1 MPDRAGTTVI
11 TIPPPT
17 ANGPLHV
24 GHLSGPFLASDIA
37 ARAARARGER
47 VLAVAGVDVAQNY
60 IPKMARD
67 RGLDV
72 DALIARNRA
81 EILEAFDRGRIHYD
95 AFVDPQEDEYRRALA
110 AMLADMV
117 FDGRVPM
124 ATVTLHACADC
135 GCTLHHSYV
144 SGTCATCGA
153 AAAGGSCEGCGGYT
167 SADTLIDPVCACCG
181 GPARP
186 FAASVPVLPL
196 EDFRPAL
203 EEVWRTAELPRPVR
217 DLVAR
222 YGASEM
228 PVIPLA
234 YPTDWGIEGSG
245 ELAGLRLDA
254 YVEVG
259 LSWLYGIARAHDASA
274 STLEEC
280 VRAWDEVHELW
291 QFHGIDNT
299 FFFIV
304 FWPALFAAAGLERV
318 PLGGLVV
325 NEFYTLD
332 GEKFSTSRDHAVWA
346 HEFLADEDPA
356 TVRLYLAWDRP
367 DRRQTDFTRESY
379 EAFRAA
385 VQPLLAGDGGPGGG
399 HTVESLLPA
408 ALLPAERE
416 RGERALELV
425 GFDAALAARSLL
437 TLLGA
442 GEREP
447 GPLLTALTGAEAA

>member
-1 MPDRAGTTVI
+1 MPETTGTTVI

-67 RGLDV
+67 RGVDV
-72 DALIARNRA
+72 EALIARNRA
-81 EILEAFDRGRIHYD
+81 EILEALDRGRIHYD
-95 AFVDPQEDEYRRALA
+95 AFVDPQDDAYRHALSQ
-110 AMLADMV
+110 MLADMV
-117 FDGRVPM
+117 LDGQLPT
-124 ATVTLHACADC
+124 AKLTLQACADC
-135 GCTLHHSYV
+135 GRTLHHSYV
-144 SGTCATCGA
+144 SGTCVTCGA

-167 SADTLIDPVCACCG
+167 SADTLLDPVCACCG
-181 GPARP
+181 GPPRS
-186 FAASVPVLPL
+186 FVASVPVLVL
-196 EDFRPAL
+196 EEFRPEL
-203 EEVWRTAELPRPVR
+203 EEVWQSAELPRPVR
-217 DLVAR
+217 ELIAR
-222 YGASEM
+222 YSASEM
-228 PVIPLA
+228 PVVPLA

-245 ELAGLRLDA
+245 PLAGLRLDA

-259 LSWLYGIARAHDASA
+259 LSWLFGIARALDDTA
-274 STLEEC
+274 STLESC
-280 VRAWDEVHELW
+280 VRAWDEVEALW
-291 QFHGIDNT
+291 QFHGVDNT

-304 FWPALFAAAGLERV
+304 FWPALFAAAGLKRA
-318 PLGGLVV
+318 PLRGLVV

-367 DRRQTDFTRESY
+367 DRAQTDFTRESY
-379 EAFRAA
+379 EAFRAV
-385 VQPLLAGDGGPGGG
+385 VQPLLSGNGAARPRS
-399 HTVESLLPA
+399 ESLLPA
-408 ALLPAERE
+408 SLLPAERE

-447 GPLLTALTGAEAA
+447 GPLLTALTGVEAG